1 MSKKIFK
8 KTREVYFD
16 QHKTYFRHNDLFNRF
31 YKYAVSPKN
40 YCLEK
45 KFFKNATVLD
55 AGCGNSG
62 YFAKAM
68 IDLGAKHV
76 YCLDLG
82 KQWIHNLKKG
92 LKEKGVPLSKISCVS
107 GSITKIPFKSTTM
120 DFVAC
125 NGVLY
130 HLPNV
135 NLATKA
141 IKELYRVT
149 KFGGSVFGYFGVNK
163 PGLIEKYI
171 QPSLREAY
179 LKEKDFKDF
188 IDKGDLNILHKNF
201 KFLAK
206 IFSKHDKSVSYSSLK
221 KFINLINPE
230 TIMFM
235 QDCLQVPVNQSNK
248 LNKEYTLKIL
258 KKIGASNIRSPKDF
272 YFQRTDVRKFLTP
285 FHVTK
290 KNNLISRI
298 LYGEHLKFTFDK
310 RKNT

>member
-1 MSKKIFK
+1 MSKTIFK
-8 KTREVYFD
+8 KTREVYLE
-16 QHKTYFRHNDLFNRF
+16 QHKTYFKHNDLFNRF
-31 YKYAVSPKN
+31 YQYAVLPKN

-45 KFFKNATVLD
+45 KFFKNSIILD

-82 KQWIHNLKKG
+82 DKWIYSLKKG
-92 LKEKGVPLSKISCVS
+92 LKEKDVSLSKVTCIS
-107 GSITKIPFKSTTM
+107 GSVTNIPIKSEVM

-149 KFGGSVFGYFGVNK
+149 KFGGSVFAYFGVDK
-163 PGLIEKYI
+163 SGLIEKYI
-171 QPSLREAY
+171 MPSLRQAY
-179 LKEKDFKDF
+179 IKEKEFKNF
-188 IDKGDLNILHKNF
+188 IDKGNLVQLNKSLTSLI
-201 KFLAK
+201 K
-206 IFSKHDKSVSYSSLK
+206 IFCEHDKSVSYNDLK
-221 KFINLINPE
+221 KFIRLINPE
-230 TIMFM
+230 TIMAL
-235 QDCLQVPVNQSNK
+235 QDALQVPVDLTEK
-248 LNKEYTLKIL
+248 LDKNYALKIL
-258 KKIGASNIRSPKDF
+258 KKIGAKNIRSPKDF
-272 YFQRTDVRKFLTP
+272 YFKRTDIRKFLTP

-290 KNNLISRI
+290 KNNLLSKI

-310 RKNT
+310 KK